1 MKSFLVTFLIS
12 TAATICLWQFGLGR
26 IMWPAHPFIA
36 ALITAIA
43 CGIVAQILFSRDSAG
58 QAPKKTL

>member
-1 MKSFLVTFLIS
+1 
-12 TAATICLWQFGLGR
+12 
-26 IMWPAHPFIA
+26 MWPAHPFIA